1 MVKQHI
7 SCVFALLL
15 FTTGLAH
22 FPASAAPSMAPVG
35 VHYADLA
42 ALALPAEIVA
52 KVRVLEV
59 IEVKPTAGAER
70 VPNYIRLYVDAQI
83 EALIKG
89 AQDTPKQVSFL
100 VDVPLDAHGHAP
112 KIKKSAQLI
121 FARAVLGRSGFVQLN
136 APDAMLDWTDERE
149 SLARSILVAKA
160 ATDSP
165 PHVTGIDTG
174 FSVAG
179 TVAGE
184 RETQIFLRTDSRPV
198 SLTISHHPGEATQWS
213 VALGEI
219 ADHGVPPPPP
229 NTLLWYELAC
239 MLPAHYPDAKLS
251 GQTEEAAGA
260 IRTDYDFVVQSLG
273 PCERGR

>member
-7 SCVFALLL
+7 SCVFGPLLL
-15 FTTGLAH
+15 ATGAAH
-22 FPASAAPSMAPVG
+22 FPASAAPAVVPAG

-52 KVRVLEV
+52 KVRILEV
-59 IEVKPTAGAER
+59 IEVKPTAGEVR
-70 VPNYIRLYVDAQI
+70 IPNHTRLYLDAQI
-83 EALIKG
+83 EALLKG
-89 AQDTPKQVSFL
+89 APDTPKLVSFL
-100 VDVPLDAHGHAP
+100 VDVPLDARGHPP

-136 APDAMLDWTDERE
+136 ASNAMFEWSDERE

-160 ATDSP
+160 AADSP
-165 PHVTGIDTG
+165 PQVMGIDNG

-219 ADHGVPPPPP
+219 ADHGAPPPPA

-239 MLPAHYPDAKLS
+239 MLPAHYPEAKLS
-251 GQTEEAAGA
+251 GQSEEAAGA
-260 IRTDYDFVVQSLG
+260 IRVDYDFVIQSLA
-273 PCERGR
+273 PCERRR